1 MSIGC
6 YFKKEQSEIRKEHL
20 EIRNTITEIKVQQK
34 GKTKL
39 KELKKFIRE

>member
-20 EIRNTITEIKVQQK
+20 EIKNTIIEIKVQQK

-39 KELKKFIRE
+39 KERAEKIY